1 MGRGLII
8 TKDGEEW
15 TFTDAEAEQISNCS
29 EFIQSLIEQ
38 ELEINEDS
46 EDDITIPIDS
56 ADFSKEEVAKA
67 IEYLKH
73 HNFKPPLY
81 GKVSIIPFCSNNS
94 HFFVIFGDFFG
105 KIWSKFTS
113 IN

>member
-15 TFTDAEAEQISNCS
+15 TFNETEAEQISNCS

-46 EDDITIPIDS
+46 EDDITIAIES
-56 ADFSKEEVAKA
+56 ADFTKDEVAKA
-67 IEYLKH
+67 IDYLKH
-73 HNFKPPLY
+73 HSFKPPLY
-81 GKVSIIPFCSNNS
+81 GKVRIQYFNPRN
-94 HFFVIFGDFFG
+94 
-105 KIWSKFTS
+105 
-113 IN
+113 